1 MGSNAN
7 KKAANVQKI
16 IMAERGMKFLFQPGE
31 HVLCFEPDP
40 AKARVLYEAKV
51 IQCIHL

>member
-1 MGSNAN
+1 
-7 KKAANVQKI
+7 
-16 IMAERGMKFLFQPGE
+16 MAERGMKFLFQPGE